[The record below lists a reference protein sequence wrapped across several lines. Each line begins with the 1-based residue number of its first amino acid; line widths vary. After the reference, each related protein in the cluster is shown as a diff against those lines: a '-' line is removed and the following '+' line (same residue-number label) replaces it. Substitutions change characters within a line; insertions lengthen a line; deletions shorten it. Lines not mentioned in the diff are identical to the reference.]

1 MADQFW
7 VRPAKDEE
15 KGSFCDTTSE
25 IHYYNLSKAEA
36 EDEQERSMY
45 RGEAVVEVEDEIS
58 AYSDEQRFNAAL
70 TDVDRVGY
78 DYPAKYNPGR

>member
-7 VRPAKDEE
+7 VRPARGEE
-15 KGSFCDTTSE
+15 QGSFCDTSSN
-25 IHYYNLSKAEA
+25 IHYHNLSKTEA
-36 EDEQERSMY
+36 EEEQEQAMY

-58 AYSDEQRFNAAL
+58 VYPAEQRFNTAL